1 MVYLMSAEEKL
12 VNRILSAGSAGIKKT
27 DLRKEFGDIDA
38 ALEKI
43 ISGGDIFVDKRA
55 NAYYCF
61 HKSHYIQSLLNS
73 DPRFKLTYDMIK
85 SLDESVSTSNK
96 ELTDTLETLA
106 NNVSNLARFVLEAK
120 NDQQQQSLQHQM
132 IARDVPIATA
142 GTEALQQTRTMSF
155 HDFKEEFDTALAN
168 SRSSI
173 GWIELANI
181 RNELCDRYNIS
192 ADEFYRLVAELTSMN
207 QDKYELST
215 GGGEGVMVRGILH
228 GFVRCI

>member
-1 MVYLMSAEEKL
+1 MTAEEKL

-27 DLRKEFGDIDA
+27 DLRKELGGIDTV
-38 ALEKI
+38 LEKL
-43 ISGGDIFVDKRA
+43 ISNGDIFVDKRA

-61 HKSHYIQSLLNS
+61 HKNHYVQSLLNS

-85 SLDESVSTSNK
+85 SLDESVSSSNK
-96 ELTDTLETLA
+96 ELTRTIETLA
-106 NNVSNLARFVLEAK
+106 NNISNLARFMLEIK
-120 NDQQQQSLQHQM
+120 NEQQPSLQQQQMLVS
-132 IARDVPIATA
+132 DVPIAA
-142 GTEALQQTRTMSF
+142 AAVQSRRMSI

-168 SRSSI
+168 SGSSI
-173 GWIELANI
+173 GWIELAKI

-192 ADEFYRLVAELTSMN
+192 ANEFYRLVGELTSMN

-215 GGGEGVMVRGILH
+215 GGGEGVMVRGLLH

>member
-1 MVYLMSAEEKL
+1 MSAEEKL

-27 DLRKEFGDIDA
+27 DLRKEFGDIDT

-43 ISGGDIFVDKRA
+43 ISDGDIFVDKRA

-96 ELTDTLETLA
+96 ELTRTLETLA
-106 NNVSNLARFVLEAK
+106 NNISNLARFVLEAK
-120 NDQQQQSLQHQM
+120 NEQQQQLSLQHQM
-132 IARDVPIATA
+132 IARDGPIAAA
-142 GTEALQQTRTMSF
+142 GTGALQQQQTRTMSF

-192 ADEFYRLVAELTSMN
+192 SDEFYRLVAELTSMN